1 MTYRILHR
9 TTYNYSEPVTV
20 SHHSARVNPRFT
32 AAQSRAQFS
41 LRITPEPAV
50 RKTRTDYFGNRV
62 CFFAIQE
69 IHSRLEVE
77 AVSVV
82 TLSASTPPALTLSPP
97 WTEVAEL
104 FRDPVSPE
112 VVDQYQFCFD
122 SPLLRTAPDLADYA
136 RGSFPAGTPL
146 LVGVANLNQRI
157 FRDFKYDPVAT
168 SVATPLE
175 EVWAKRRGVCQD
187 FAHLAIACLRSSTEK
202 CISARRH
209 HVVRCSSPTSTFV
222 MTGSR
227 LTRLNC
233 WKTNPTWTRARR
245 TSRDTRPPDCIVCP
259 KTETSPSLAA
269 TNPGMWRSRVDF
281 PDPDAPISATIS
293 PAARLIDTPSSALR
307 SENDLWM
314 FRISTAFTM
323 SAIPVSSPCNPPDI
337 NSLHCRLQT
346 IRSHRGQCAHDYLHP

>member
-82 TLSASTPPALTLSPP
+82 TLTASTPPALTLSPP

-187 FAHLAIACLRSSTEK
+187 FAHLAIACLRSLGLP
-202 CISARRH
+202 ARYVSGYLRTH
-209 HVVRCSSPTSTFV
+209 APP
-222 MTGSR
+222 GKER
-227 LTRLNC
+227 LVGADASHA
-233 WKTNPTWTRARR
+233 WF
-245 TSRDTRPPDCIVCP
+245 SVYCP
-259 KTETSPSLAA
+259 SV
-269 TNPGMWRSRVDF
+269 GWVDF
-281 PDPDAPISATIS
+281 DPTNNLLSGEEHITVAYGRDYSDVS
-293 PAARLIDTPSSALR
+293 
-307 SENDLWM
+307 
-314 FRISTAFTM
+314 
-323 SAIPVSSPCNPPDI
+323 PVSGIITGGGHHEVRVSVDVEPLGDSEAAGEEKPDD
-337 NSLHCRLQT
+337 R
-346 IRSHRGQCAHDYLHP
+346 